1 MVTARGIYR
10 FNRSYLGDRFRRN
23 PVVAAPPR
31 EGLFTEPTTDAHPW
45 RRERVLMPL
54 SRPSETSGKPADEGR
69 NPEARS
75 LAVSHR
81 HRVPGYLYVQPNI
94 NFAMLVHG
102 SSPALRKGPPHAS
115 NLADLAV
122 WDEPPSSART
132 CGHTVKLRS
141 LWYLG
146 VFWAPAQFSLRSASA
161 AASRRRA
168 SSHRSAASR
177 VRCSHPPASRLRDC

>member
-1 MVTARGIYR
+1 MPAFLSDSIVRGLGR
-10 FNRSYLGDRFRRN
+10 DFQKTPFSETSAVGDEAAGRSIAISD
-23 PVVAAPPR
+23 P
-31 EGLFTEPTTDAHPW
+31 GL
-45 RRERVLMPL
+45 PL

-81 HRVPGYLYVQPNI
+81 HRVPGYRYVQPNI

-146 VFWAPAQFSLRSASA
+146 VFWAPAVQPS
-161 AASRRRA
+161 
-168 SSHRSAASR
+168 
-177 VRCSHPPASRLRDC
+177 